1 MSEWIELLTKIQGEV
16 EERKLL
22 ALAYACHGAVKGRIM
37 HPRHYAD
44 CMVELSRKLG
54 FPPLE
59 DNLDE
64 AAAKYLG
71 REV

>member
-1 MSEWIELLTKIQGEV
+1 MGEWVELLTKIQKEV

-22 ALAYACHGAVKGRIM
+22 ALAYACHGAVKGGIM
-37 HPRHYAD
+37 RSLHYAD

-54 FPPLE
+54 FTPLE

-71 REV
+71 RES